1 MDMNAVTFRIARA
14 GLHFFEEPCISGT
27 RGSGT
32 VFFSGCGMRCPFC
45 QNYEISRGGKGVN
58 VSGAELLRLFGMLEE
73 HGAANINLVTPTP
86 WTKQLIPILKEFK
99 MHSELPVVWN
109 SGGAD
114 SVSDL
119 RALEGLV
126 DIWLPDF
133 KYSDDALAK
142 EYGAYPDYSVR
153 ASASLAE
160 MRRQTPEDVFGADG
174 MMKKGV
180 CVRHLVLPGAEK
192 NTDGVMRMIAAA
204 DKTLYVSVMAQYFPV
219 PAVKDHP
226 LLSRRVTEAEY
237 RAALD
242 SFFAAGLENG
252 FSQEPGSATEDY
264 VPDFTAGTEE
274 IKALLG
280 R

>member
-58 VSGAELLRLFGMLEE
+58 VSGA
-73 HGAANINLVTPTP
+73 ANINLVTPTP

-99 MHSELPVVWN
+99 MRSELPVVWN

-114 SVSDL
+114 DVSDL

-142 EYGAYPDYSVR
+142 EYGAYPDYSER
-153 ASASLAE
+153 ASAALAE

-174 MMKKGV
+174 MMKRGV

-219 PAVKDHP
+219 P
-226 LLSRRVTEAEY
+226 RRKEPPS
-237 RAALD
+237 ALAQGD
-242 SFFAAGLENG
+242 GSGVPRGAGL
-252 FSQEPGSATEDY
+252 FLRR
-264 VPDFTAGTEE
+264 GT
-274 IKALLG
+274 
-280 R
+280 